1 MEYQN
6 HIKPKG
12 APFSVSHEWE
22 QINQK
27 LETLGNM
34 ADGYAYKFLR
44 MLENSAL
51 EHHSVSYFA
60 NQLNIHKDYLRQTCI
75 ESFGHPPSYFI
86 NLKLAH
92 EACKLLSE
100 PSLYI
105 FEVADKLHFEDPS
118 YFSRVFKKHV
128 GVSPKI
134 YRKLAQ
140 ASVSNLNTS
149 C

>member
-6 HIKPKG
+6 HIKPKD
-12 APFSVSHEWE
+12 APFSVSQEWE
-22 QINQK
+22 QIIQK

-34 ADGYAYKFLR
+34 ADGHAFKFMR
-44 MLENSAL
+44 MLEDSAL
-51 EHHSVSYFA
+51 EHHSVFYFA
-60 NQLNIHKDYLRQTCI
+60 NQLNIHKDYLRQKCI

-100 PSLYI
+100 SNLYI

-134 YRKLAQ
+134 YRKHSQ
-140 ASVSNLNTS
+140 ASADSLYST